1 MISLRRLLPPER
13 RKEGVEQMIKGLKQP
28 WRIEK
33 SKAIFKV

>member
-1 MISLRRLLPPER
+1 MISSRRWPLPEQQ
-13 RKEGVEQMIKGLKQP
+13 KEGAEQTIKGLKRP